1 MKKMIF
7 EQRLKD
13 GEGVSPDR
21 SAQIVGQKYSGQREQ
36 VVQGPKAEACLTCSR
51 NEKGASVAEA
61 E

>member
-13 GEGVSPDR
+13 GEGVSH
-21 SAQIVGQKYSGQREQ
+21 QIVGQNYSGQREQ

-51 NEKGASVAEA
+51 NEKGASVTEA